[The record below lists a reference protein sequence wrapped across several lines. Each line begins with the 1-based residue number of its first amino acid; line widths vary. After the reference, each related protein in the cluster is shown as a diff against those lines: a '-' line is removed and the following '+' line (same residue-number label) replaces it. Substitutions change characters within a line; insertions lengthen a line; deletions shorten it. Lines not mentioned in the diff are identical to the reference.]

1 MRLESFLNSLFEVLV
16 VVIFEN
22 FKALD
27 NWIKF
32 SDESSMFSGTQ
43 PLFILV
49 GNSIID
55 FTFSGKGHAIRKKL
69 FSNIFALNPFVGL
82 KSYFGYVTDPSLIFS
97 LPFYHRY
104 VRRYIV

>member
-16 VVIFEN
+16 VVILEN

-32 SDESSMFSGTQ
+32 SDESSMFSG
-43 PLFILV
+43 
-49 GNSIID
+49 
-55 FTFSGKGHAIRKKL
+55 TFSGKGHAIRKKL

-82 KSYFGYVTDPSLIFS
+82 KSYFGYVTDPSLIFI
-97 LPFYHRY
+97 LLFYHRY

>member
-16 VVIFEN
+16 VVILEN

-43 PLFILV
+43 LGPTFIYIGGELNNRFHIFREGARNKKKTVQQYFCIKPICRAEILFRVCNWSITNIYPSIL
-49 GNSIID
+49 S
-55 FTFSGKGHAIRKKL
+55 
-69 FSNIFALNPFVGL
+69 
-82 KSYFGYVTDPSLIFS
+82 
-97 LPFYHRY
+97 
-104 VRRYIV
+104 